1 MYKILLQFNLM
12 ILKFKENE
20 LLKYQKFS
28 KIIFDANVPFK
39 IIGCDRGTDFSKT
52 NLDFNST
59 IKVF

>member
-1 MYKILLQFNLM
+1 M

-20 LLKYQKFS
+20 LLKNQKFS